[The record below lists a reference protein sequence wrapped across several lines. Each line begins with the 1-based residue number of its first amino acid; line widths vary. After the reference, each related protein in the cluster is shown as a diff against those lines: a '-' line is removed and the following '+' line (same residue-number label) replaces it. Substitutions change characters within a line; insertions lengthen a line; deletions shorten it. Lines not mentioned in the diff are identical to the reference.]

1 MTSAALLLV
10 PRILIVRLHHQQAR
24 PDALEL
30 DDARAGQRAAVD
42 ADVVRPEPGPEAGR
56 VQDLGIELGNLDE
69 QPAAGLIPVEREE
82 AVDLLHAA
90 GAIGDRRNRL
100 GASGRGAA
108 AALALRAGERREK
121 EQTESERGRETV
133 EHAEEYQL
141 PRNVVTKAPDPRTPD
156 RRTANAVSPA
166 IVPSKEPPPSRGSA

>member
-1 MTSAALLLV
+1 MREPVSA
-10 PRILIVRLHHQQAR
+10 PRSIPMSLDPR
-24 PDALEL
+24 PVA
-30 DDARAGQRAAVD
+30 
-42 ADVVRPEPGPEAGR
+42 EAGR

-121 EQTESERGRETV
+121 EQTEGERGRETV

-141 PRNVVTKAPDPRTPD
+141 PRNVER
-156 RRTANAVSPA
+156 
-166 IVPSKEPPPSRGSA
+166 